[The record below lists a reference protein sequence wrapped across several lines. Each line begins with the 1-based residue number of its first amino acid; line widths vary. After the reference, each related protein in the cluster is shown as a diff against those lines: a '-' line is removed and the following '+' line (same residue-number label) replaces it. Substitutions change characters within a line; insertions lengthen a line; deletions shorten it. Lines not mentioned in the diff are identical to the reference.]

1 MRTTPPYK
9 TCRVCGQTKP
19 KEDFVEGRKVCLSCF
34 SEYGRQQRRR
44 RAPDRPDGVRYS
56 KAAQCIVEYRNG
68 YQRKYWSPSMLSF
81 LRRLYPTTKNQE
93 LASLFGISLRTLNRK
108 AAELELKKDDEW
120 MKKMSGFNCFL
131 MTVKNRANGHPQL
144 VKARKALEIKH
155 NNPNFTRK
163 DRERHDRTEYNI

>member
-9 TCRVCGQTKP
+9 TCRVCGHTKP

-44 RAPDRPDGVRYS
+44 RAPDRSDGVRYS

-68 YQRKYWSPSMLSF
+68 YQRKYWSPSMLSL

-108 AAELELKKDDEW
+108 ASELELKKDDEW
-120 MKKMSGFNCFL
+120 MKKMSVFNSFFA
-131 MTVKNRANGHPQL
+131 TVKNRTNGHPQL
-144 VKARKALEIKH
+144 VKARKALEIKY
-155 NNPNFTRK
+155 NNPNFTKK

>member
-1 MRTTPPYK
+1 
-9 TCRVCGQTKP
+9 
-19 KEDFVEGRKVCLSCF
+19 
-34 SEYGRQQRRR
+34 
-44 RAPDRPDGVRYS
+44 
-56 KAAQCIVEYRNG
+56 
-68 YQRKYWSPSMLSF
+68 MLSF

-131 MTVKNRANGHPQL
+131 ATVKNRTNGHPQL